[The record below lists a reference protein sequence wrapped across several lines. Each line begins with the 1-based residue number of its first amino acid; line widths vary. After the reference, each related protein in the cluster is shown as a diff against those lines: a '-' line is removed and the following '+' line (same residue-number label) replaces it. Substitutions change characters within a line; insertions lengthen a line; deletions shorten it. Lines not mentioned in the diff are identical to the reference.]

1 MSNRLQL
8 VDDEVVPTEVS
19 GRSGYT
25 CAEMSS
31 KWITFAGGGG
41 GGGES
46 LVILGDDLL
55 SHLASV
61 EMLPILQ
68 EQKVL
73 MVRCPG
79 DDLTI

>member
-8 VDDEVVPTEVS
+8 VEVS

-31 KWITFAGGGG
+31 KWITFGGGD
-41 GGGES
+41 S

-61 EMLPILQ
+61 ETLAILQ
-68 EQKVL
+68 EVLKVI
-73 MVRCPG
+73 CPG
-79 DDLTI
+79 DDLTDEVKW

>member
-31 KWITFAGGGG
+31 KWITFAGGD
-41 GGGES
+41 GGES
-46 LVILGDDLL
+46 LVILDDDLL

-61 EMLPILQ
+61 KTLVMFQ
-68 EQKVL
+68 EEVL
-73 MVRCPG
+73 MVMS
-79 DDLTI
+79 